1 MILQEIE
8 RRLGG
13 RIPIQDFFDLIVGTR
28 LVVPWMNLGIDTK
41 DMACIS
47 TGGIIALGL
56 GVQNWSVQDCINRF
70 RNLCHEA
77 FSERVFYGVPILE
90 QLATAVWKSKY
101 ETAPFENL
109 LKNAFG
115 TDLLFGGLSQPHH
128 YARKVAVTTTGGVG
142 WEPRIL
148 TNYNRPVGENRKF
161 GTIDYI
167 QR

>member
-1 MILQEIE
+1 MFSAKWVIEWIL
-8 RRLGG
+8 RVRFL
-13 RIPIQDFFDLIVGTR
+13 
-28 LVVPWMNLGIDTK
+28 K
-41 DMACIS
+41 S

-56 GVQNWSVQDCINRF
+56 GIQNWSVQDCIHRF

-77 FSERVFYGVPILE
+77 FTERVFYDVPILE

-101 ETAPFENL
+101 KTSPFETL

-128 YARKVAVTTTGGVG
+128 YARNVAVTTTGGVG

-148 TNYNRPVGENRKF
+148 ANYNRPVGENRMF
-161 GTIDYI
+161 YNIS
-167 QR
+167 RRLR